1 MIYASIYTYM
11 HLYIYM
17 YIYIYVYYIIY
28 ICVLYMAGPYTSLF
42 CGSAPPRIPHGIS
55 SSHRSSTAK
64 HQVLHGFIVG
74 GMLNGQASSASW
86 LHRRGNASVWNKMVQ
101 IPWAHR
107 VKYHEVTWSS
117 WSAKSCGKPKSL
129 NHLDPF
135 GMIFTTQL
143 WQSYKIFLKAPPPAA
158 FRVGVVGVSSSQHP
172 AAKRERSLW
181 GFNRHNS
188 FTEKTLPSYAT
199 AKKHTVLLVS

>member
-1 MIYASIYTYM
+1 MCVIYGRAIYQ
-11 HLYIYM
+11 LILW
-17 YIYIYVYYIIY
+17 
-28 ICVLYMAGPYTSLF
+28 IC
-42 CGSAPPRIPHGIS
+42 APKDPARDFLIPP
-55 SSHRSSTAK
+55 
-64 HQVLHGFIVG
+64 Q
-74 GMLNGQASSASW
+74 LNGQASSASW

-158 FRVGVVGVSSSQHP
+158 FRVGVVGVVGVSSSQHP